1 MFVGAVFFPLLG
13 ATIAGF
19 FGRWIGDKASQ
30 WVTVLCMALAA
41 ICGVAAFVEV
51 ALGHAPQ
58 TLVLLRFL
66 DVGSF
71 GLDWALRYDT
81 LSVVM
86 VAMVTCIS
94 TLIHL

>member
-30 WVTVLCMALAA
+30 LVTVLCMALAA
-41 ICGVAAFVEV
+41 ICGVASFVEV

-58 TLVLLRFL
+58 TVVLLRFL

-71 GLDWALRYDT
+71 G
-81 LSVVM
+81 
-86 VAMVTCIS
+86 
-94 TLIHL
+94 